1 MEEAMDHT
9 FAVSVFVGMALYA
22 VIGLFGFVIVH
33 GADLATPGLMDGYG
47 VASIAGP
54 AAGK

>member
-1 MEEAMDHT
+1 MDHT

-47 VASIAGP
+47 VASIAS
-54 AAGK
+54 AATGK